1 MGRIA
6 VSAGGSSGDGVK
18 VVHHRLRHGSA
29 ETTLNTY
36 GQLWPDSDESA
47 RAAAG
52 AVLRPV
58 RTRCGLAA
66 PSFGKTAGQ

>member
-6 VSAGGSSGDGVK
+6 VSAGGSSDDGVK

-29 ETTLNTY
+29 MTTRDTY
-36 GQLWPDSDESA
+36 GYLWPDSDESA

-52 AVLRPV
+52 AVL
-58 RTRCGLAA
+58 AA
-66 PSFGKTAGQ
+66 RADSLWTSSALLRQSRR